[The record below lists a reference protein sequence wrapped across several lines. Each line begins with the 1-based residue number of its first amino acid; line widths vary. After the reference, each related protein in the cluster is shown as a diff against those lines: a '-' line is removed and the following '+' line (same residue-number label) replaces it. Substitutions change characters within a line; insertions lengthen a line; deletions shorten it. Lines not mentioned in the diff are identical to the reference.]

1 MARVNVSKHK
11 TFFFYIFLHPSY
23 EEEKQRKRA
32 RVFTP
37 CSTYTTANRKV
48 TGITATFQSIDLFNM
63 IIPRGFSWLIFLLL
77 FADKSL
83 SNLLD
88 FFFSFAIFVLK
99 KTSTR
104 HLAMNIYIRDPKD
117 AMPFYFPRRNGNPPL
132 STMTVLIGRRWW
144 RSITVIIQRV
154 RHGAI
159 NRVRRVRNPTIR

>member
-1 MARVNVSKHK
+1 MANLFIIIRGQI
-11 TFFFYIFLHPSY
+11 TFES
-23 EEEKQRKRA
+23 
-32 RVFTP
+32 
-37 CSTYTTANRKV
+37 
-48 TGITATFQSIDLFNM
+48 
-63 IIPRGFSWLIFLLL
+63 PR
-77 FADKSL
+77 
-83 SNLLD
+83 

-104 HLAMNIYIRDPKD
+104 HLAMNIYIYIRDPKD